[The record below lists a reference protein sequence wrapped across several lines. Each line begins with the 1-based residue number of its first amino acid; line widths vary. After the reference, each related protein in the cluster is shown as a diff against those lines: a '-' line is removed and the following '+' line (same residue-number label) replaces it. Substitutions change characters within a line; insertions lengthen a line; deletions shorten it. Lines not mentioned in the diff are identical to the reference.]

1 MSNLRLIESTLA
13 RAGRR
18 RRWQRTWHG
27 FWLGLLVG
35 VGVWLLALAAYKVLP
50 VPAKVLTT
58 GALVA
63 LAAVVLGLLLGSW
76 RHDRLL
82 GTARWLDQRQQLQ
95 ERLSTALELGAADQA
110 GQWRELVVNDAAN
123 QLKALDLR
131 RLLPYHLSLA
141 SRWVL
146 LGLVLSASLGFVPEY
161 RSKEFL
167 RRQRE
172 KEAVRQVGRQLADLS
187 RRSLERRKPALEPTR
202 EAIKS
207 VGELGNQLEK
217 NPVVRS
223 DALRDL
229 AKLTEKVQQQAKELG
244 KNPALKSLEQP
255 ARSTGKTSPA
265 EADELKRQLEA
276 LQKDLGSK
284 EANADALEKLKQE
297 LQKAQQAAANLL
309 GKDAKAAEAA
319 RDSLAKALSDLA
331 KQAQDMGAALPSL
344 EEAIAAL
351 EAGKIDQV
359 LKDLQLAEKDLDKI
373 RELAQR
379 LQQLQQQAAKVGK
392 DLAEQLQNGQGDAA
406 LQTLMKM
413 IDKLKSADL
422 SEDQLKA
429 ITDEVAR
436 AVEPAAP
443 YGRVADYLKEAVRQL
458 EQGQKRPA
466 AESLAGAA
474 KELAELMQQMADMQD
489 LKGMTDALKRAQV
502 AVGNDG
508 RWGNVPGVGPPR
520 AGKGGKPG
528 RGVGTWADEEGWIEP
543 PQETEQWDN
552 SGVQRPDTEAR
563 GLTDRGEGKQPEGMT
578 PTKVK
583 GQLSPGGQMPSIT
596 LKGVSIKGQ
605 STVALQEAI
614 TAAQTEAQAALSHE
628 QVPRAYQGA
637 VKDYFGELKK

>member
-1 MSNLRLIESTLA
+1 MSDLRLIESTLA
-13 RAGRR
+13 SAGRR
-18 RRWQRTWHG
+18 RRWQRAWRG
-27 FWLGLLVG
+27 LWRGLLVG
-35 VGVWLLALAAYKVLP
+35 VSVWLLALAAYKVLP
-50 VPAKVLTT
+50 VPARVLTT

-63 LAAVVLGLLLGSW
+63 LAAVVLGSGFGGW

-82 GTARWLDQRQQLQ
+82 NTARWLDQRQQLQ
-95 ERLSTALELGAADQA
+95 ERLSTALELGSSDQA
-110 GQWRELVVNDAAN
+110 GQWPQLVAADAAN
-123 QLKALDLR
+123 ALKALDLR
-131 RLLPYHLSLA
+131 RLLPYHLTPA

-146 LGLVLSASLGFVPEY
+146 VGLVLSASLGFVPEY
-161 RSKEFL
+161 RSKDYL

-172 KEAVRQVGRQLADLS
+172 KEAVREVGRQLAGLS
-187 RRSLERRKPALEPTR
+187 HRSLERRKPALEPTR
-202 EAIKS
+202 QAIQS
-207 VGELGNQLEK
+207 VGDLGGQLER
-217 NPVVRS
+217 NPVTRTE
-223 DALRDL
+223 AMRDL
-229 AKLTEKVQQQAKELG
+229 AKLTEKLQQQARELG
-244 KNPALKSLEQP
+244 KNPPLKSMEQA
-255 ARSTGKTSPA
+255 ARSAGKTSPA

-276 LQKDLGSK
+276 LQKNLGSR

-319 RDSLAKALSDLA
+319 RDNLSKALSDLA

-351 EAGKIDQV
+351 EGGKIDQV

-373 RELAQR
+373 REMAQT
-379 LQQLQQQAAKVGK
+379 LQRLQQQAAKLGK

-406 LQTLMKM
+406 VQTLRKM
-413 IDKLKSADL
+413 IEMLKSADL

-429 ITDEVAR
+429 ITDEVAK

-443 YGRVADYLKEAVRQL
+443 YGKVAAYLKAAVKQMQ
-458 EQGQKRPA
+458 QGQKGPA

-474 KELAELMQQMADMQD
+474 KELTELTQQMADMQD
-489 LKGMTDALKRAQV
+489 LKGLADALKRAQA
-502 AVGNDG
+502 AVGNEG
-508 RWGNVPGVGPPR
+508 RWGSVLGLGPPR

-543 PQETEQWDN
+543 PQQTDKWDN
-552 SGVQRPDTEAR
+552 SGLDRPDTAAR
-563 GLTDRGEGKQPEGMT
+563 GLTDRGQGKLPEGMT
-578 PTKVK
+578 PTRVK
-583 GQLSPGGQMPSIT
+583 GQLSPGGQLPSIT

-614 TAAQTEAQAALSHE
+614 TAAQSEAQAALSHE